1 MRARS
6 GGAVAHL
13 VGILGNGEPLEYG
26 FGEVHVWGYPKLLA
40 ALPSRPWLHRHSP
53 DCAKQS
59 IGHQLFWE
67 RFRLPDEIRAVGCC
81 LLFNVDAGSVCTFG
95 PSVTA
100 SRDMLSYEPGEMQR
114 YGLSRARL
122 RLWALKH
129 VQNASLRR
137 ANGVIFLTRYAG
149 KIIEGAC
156 GRLAR
161 VDYIPHGIGEEF
173 RQVIPPKIG
182 SRDEPIRILYVSNVA
197 PYKHQWNV
205 VEAVHRLRGQGYNLR
220 LQLVGGG
227 GGPAWG
233 RLMKVLEVLDPDRKF
248 VEMHPL
254 VEHKKVPAFLAQ
266 AHLFLFASSCE
277 NMPVTLLE
285 AMAAGLPIACS
296 DRGPMPEVLRDGG
309 IFFDP
314 EKSSSL
320 VTALQ
325 KLLISPERRE
335 NLATRA
341 RQLAGQYS
349 WSRCARET
357 FAFLQETLNSCRL

>member
-1 MRARS
+1 
-6 GGAVAHL
+6 L

-40 ALPSRPWLHRHSP
+40 ALPSRPWLHRHCP

-67 RFRLPDEIRAVGCC
+67 RFRLPEELRVAGCC
-81 LLFNVDAGSVCTFG
+81 LLFNVDAGSVCRFR
-95 PSVTA
+95 PAVTA

-114 YGLSRARL
+114 YGFSRARL

-149 KIIEGAC
+149 KVIQGAC
-156 GRLAR
+156 GRLAK
-161 VDYIPHGIGEEF
+161 VAYIPHGIGEEF

-205 VEAVHRLRGQGYNLR
+205 VEAVHRLRAQGYDLR

-227 GGPAWG
+227 GGPAWD
-233 RLMKVLEVLDPDRKF
+233 RLMNVLGVLDPDRKF

-254 VEHKKVPAFLAQ
+254 VEHKKVPGFLAQ

-285 AMAAGLPIACS
+285 AMAAGLPIVCS
-296 DRGPMPEVLRDGG
+296 ARGPMPEVLRDGG

-314 EKSSSL
+314 ENSL
-320 VTALQ
+320 SISHALHE
-325 KLLISPERRE
+325 LMASPGRRE
-335 NLATRA
+335 TSAART
-341 RQLAGQYS
+341 RQLADEYS
-349 WSRCARET
+349 WGRCARET
-357 FAFLQETLNSCRL
+357 FTFLQETYNSCRG